1 MKLSDAKEKFINS
14 WGSLGSKW
22 GINRTMAQIHA
33 LFLISEELLSAE
45 DIMEILNISRGNAN
59 MNIRTLIDW
68 GLVYKEYKPG
78 ERKEFFSGEKDI
90 WTATKRVIR
99 IRQQKELEP
108 MLQVLNELSKNE
120 RIDTSENNKNEVK
133 LFTEQIKSIQS
144 FAVQAD
150 KTLTK
155 ISNSEENWFW
165 KTFLK
170 LSN

>member
-1 MKLSDAKEKFINS
+1 
-14 WGSLGSKW
+14 
-22 GINRTMAQIHA
+22 
-33 LFLISEELLSAE
+33 LFLIAEKPLSAE
-45 DIMEILNISRGNAN
+45 EIMKILNISRGNAN

-68 GLVYKEYKPG
+68 GLVYKEYKTG
-78 ERKEFFSGEKDI
+78 ERKEFFIGEKDI
-90 WTATKRVIR
+90 WAATKKVIR

-108 MLQVLNELSKNE
+108 MLQVLNDLSQKN
-120 RIDTSENNKNEVK
+120 RIDSAEDNKDDVK

-155 ISNSEENWFW
+155 VSNSEENWFW

-170 LSN
+170 LSK

>member
-1 MKLSDAKEKFINS
+1 MKLSEAKEKFINS

-33 LFLISEELLSAE
+33 LFLITENPLSAE
-45 DIMEILNISRGNAN
+45 EIMEILNISRGNVN

-68 GLVYKEYKPG
+68 GLVYKEYKTG
-78 ERKEFFSGEKDI
+78 ERKEFFIGEKDI
-90 WTATKRVIR
+90 WTATRRVIR

-108 MLQVLNELSKNE
+108 MLQVLSDLLQKNQ
-120 RIDTSENNKNEVK
+120 IDNTENNREEVN
-133 LFTEQIKSIQS
+133 LFAEQIKNIQS

-155 ISNSEENWFW
+155 VSNSEENWFW

-170 LSN
+170 LSK